1 MVNKSKIKTHN
12 TVSFRERYMYPEQEL
27 DLLLKPQFGKFFIV
41 KVEEMIRLIK
51 LPVPPTRATGH
62 SLIYLTAGEA
72 NMTIGSETYKIFKD
86 ECLVVPAGQVYAFA
100 SLDINK
106 GYLCHFQN
114 DMISSRFGRQE
125 LIRDMEFLQVWSNP
139 RISLDKQS
147 SGFVAMLFKR
157 LLLDYT
163 ANGLNNPDILQS
175 YFIALLCE
183 LNKASK
189 PDADNIPVHSATISN
204 KFRKLLFAHVRSKHL
219 VSDYA
224 TLLNIS
230 PNHLNKTVKA
240 VTGKSPGKWID
251 EAIVLEAKVLLYQSN
266 LSISAIAAEL
276 GFDDQSYFTR
286 LFKKYEGATPL
297 SFRKRIEK
305 S

>member
-1 MVNKSKIKTHN
+1 
-12 TVSFRERYMYPEQEL
+12 MYPEQEL
-27 DLLLKPQFGKFFIV
+27 DQLLKPQFSKFFIV
-41 KVEEMIRLIK
+41 KVEDMIRLIK

-72 NMTIGSETYKIFKD
+72 IMTIGSDTYKIYKD

-114 DMISSRFGRQE
+114 DMISSRFGKQE
-125 LIRDMEFLQVWSNP
+125 LIRDMEFLQVWSHP

-163 ANGLNNPDILQS
+163 AHGLNNPDILQS

-183 LNKASK
+183 LNKAGK
-189 PDADNIPVHSATISN
+189 QDAGKFPAPSATISN
-204 KFRKLLFAHVRSKHL
+204 RFRKLLFAHVRSKHQ

-224 TLLNIS
+224 RLLSIT

-276 GFDDQSYFTR
+276 GFDDPSYFTR
-286 LFKKYEGATPL
+286 LFKKYEGTTPL